1 MKKLSFI
8 PLLIFLLVN
17 IQCGGGGDRTY
28 SGTTPVT
35 IKVTEVTEGT
45 GSGAEQLSGRRQAAE
60 SVQDYR
66 NRARH
71 GRYGT

>member
-8 PLLIFLLVN
+8 PLLLFLLIN

-45 GSGAEQLSGRRQAAE
+45 GSGAEQLSELTWHLLLRMERDQAG
-60 SVQDYR
+60 S
-66 NRARH
+66 
-71 GRYGT
+71 

>member
-8 PLLIFLLVN
+8 PLLLFLLIN

-45 GSGAEQLSGRRQAAE
+45 GSGAEQLSVLRMERDQAG
-60 SVQDYR
+60 S
-66 NRARH
+66 
-71 GRYGT
+71 